1 MKSEHIVRNV
11 VCIALLALMT
21 MNAGCTALEKRM
33 PNILPLSEQER
44 SLAGALDQLR
54 TGKEQQAK
62 NLLEKVVEG
71 APAAGVTDE
80 ALFRLALLSLR
91 DDGGKGLLRA
101 QELLERLAD
110 KYPDSLW
117 TRQSAPLLSHLT
129 EARALRNRQ
138 RELKNLKEHNLSLSR
153 DNRELR
159 QSLEQLKQLDL
170 ELEQRIKR

>member
-1 MKSEHIVRNV
+1 MKSEYT
-11 VCIALLALMT
+11 VCIALLVLMT
-21 MNAGCTALEKRM
+21 LSSGCSGIGGRM
-33 PNILPLSEQER
+33 PSFLVFSEQER
-44 SLAGALDQLR
+44 RLTGALDQLR
-54 TGKEQQAK
+54 AGKERSARL
-62 NLLEKVVEG
+62 LLENVIDGV
-71 APAAGVTDE
+71 PTAGVTDE

-91 DDGGKGLLRA
+91 EDGGKGLQRSQA
-101 QELLERLAD
+101 LLERLAD

-117 TRQSAPLLSHLT
+117 TRQSAPLLSHLV

-138 RELKNLKEHNLSLSR
+138 RELKNLREHNLSLSR

>member
-1 MKSEHIVRNV
+1 MRLEHG
-11 VCIALLALMT
+11 VCIALLALVA
-21 MNAGCTALEKRM
+21 MNSGCAGLGGRAPRFM
-33 PNILPLSEQER
+33 ALSEPQR
-44 SLAGALDQLR
+44 SLVGALDRLSA
-54 TGKEQQAK
+54 GKEQQARD
-62 NLLEKVVEG
+62 LLEKAVDG

-80 ALFRLALLSLR
+80 ALFRLALLSLKE
-91 DDGGKGLLRA
+91 DGGKGLQRSQA
-101 QELLERLAD
+101 LLERLAD

-117 TRQSAPLLSHLT
+117 TRQSAPLLSHLV

-138 RELKNLKEHNLSLSR
+138 RELKSLREQNLSLSR